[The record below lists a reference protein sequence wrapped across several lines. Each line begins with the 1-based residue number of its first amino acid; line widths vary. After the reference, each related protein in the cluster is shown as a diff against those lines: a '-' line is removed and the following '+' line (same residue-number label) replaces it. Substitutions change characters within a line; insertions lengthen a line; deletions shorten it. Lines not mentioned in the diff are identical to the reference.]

1 MGVLGSFL
9 TGAVAG
15 VLGLAALSGIITNF
29 FDDNDSSCEP
39 DADEEK

>member
-1 MGVLGSFL
+1 MGVFGSFL

-29 FDDNDSSCEP
+29 FDDTDLSCEP
-39 DADEEK
+39 DTEED